1 MHSDEQLKEIEIF
14 AYQYLTREEIEII
27 TGISSELLR
36 NLESDAGKAFM
47 KGRLLRKAEYH
58 QSVIDLSK
66 QLSSPAM
73 LIESKIAQETYL
85 NDNTR

>member
-1 MHSDEQLKEIEIF
+1 MLSEDILNEIQTF
-14 AYQYLTREEIEII
+14 AYQYLTREEISII
-27 TGISSELLR
+27 TGVEDESLR
-36 NLESDAGKAFM
+36 DLENEAGKAFM

-58 QSVIDLSK
+58 QSVINLSK

-73 LIESKIAQETYL
+73 LIESKIAEQTYL

>member
-1 MHSDEQLKEIEIF
+1 MHSEEVLKEIETF
-14 AYQYLTREEIEII
+14 AYQYLTREEISMI
-27 TGISSELLR
+27 TGVEVESLR
-36 NLESDAGKAFM
+36 DLENEAGKAFM

-58 QSVIDLSK
+58 QSIINLSK

-73 LIESKIAQETYL
+73 LIESKIAEQTYL

>member
-1 MHSDEQLKEIEIF
+1 MHSEEELKEVETF

-36 NLESDAGKAFM
+36 NLECEVGKAFI
-47 KGRLLRKAEYH
+47 KGRLLRKAEYN
-58 QSVIDLSK
+58 QSVINLSK

-73 LIESKIAQETYL
+73 LIESKIAEQTYL
-85 NDNTR
+85 NDHTR

>member
-1 MHSDEQLKEIEIF
+1 MHSEEVLKEIETF
-14 AYQYLTREEIEII
+14 GYQYLTREEISMI
-27 TGISSELLR
+27 TGVEVESLR
-36 NLESDAGKAFM
+36 DLENEAGKAFM

-58 QSVIDLSK
+58 QSVINLSK

-73 LIESKIAQETYL
+73 LIESKIAEQTYL

>member
-1 MHSDEQLKEIEIF
+1 MHSEEVLKEIETF
-14 AYQYLTREEIEII
+14 AYQYLTREEISMI
-27 TGISSELLR
+27 TGVEVESLR
-36 NLESDAGKAFM
+36 DLENEAGKAFM

-58 QSVIDLSK
+58 QSVINLSK

-73 LIESKIAQETYL
+73 LIESKIAEQTYL

>member
-1 MHSDEQLKEIEIF
+1 MLSEEILQEIQTF
-14 AYQYLTREEIEII
+14 AYQYLTRGEISII
-27 TGISSELLR
+27 TGVEDESLR
-36 NLESDAGKAFM
+36 DLENEAGKAFM

-58 QSVIDLSK
+58 QSVISLSK

-73 LIESKIAQETYL
+73 LIESKIAEQTYL

>member
-1 MHSDEQLKEIEIF
+1 MHSEEVLKEIETF
-14 AYQYLTREEIEII
+14 AYQYLTREEISII
-27 TGISSELLR
+27 TGVKIELLR
-36 NLESDAGKAFM
+36 DLEDEAGKAFM

-58 QSVIDLSK
+58 QSVINLSK

-73 LIESKIAQETYL
+73 LIESKIAAETYL

>member
-1 MHSDEQLKEIEIF
+1 MHSEEVLKEIETF
-14 AYQYLTREEIEII
+14 AYQYLTREEISMI
-27 TGISSELLR
+27 TGVEVESLR
-36 NLESDAGKAFM
+36 DLENEAGQAFM

-58 QSVIDLSK
+58 QSVINLSK

-73 LIESKIAQETYL
+73 LIESKIATETYL